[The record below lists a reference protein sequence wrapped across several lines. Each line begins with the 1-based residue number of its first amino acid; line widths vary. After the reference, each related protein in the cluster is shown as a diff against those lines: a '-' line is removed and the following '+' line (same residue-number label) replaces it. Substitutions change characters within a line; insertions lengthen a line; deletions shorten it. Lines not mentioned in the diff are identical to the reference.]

1 MKLNT
6 FKEKFVDNIY
16 IEHQIAKYTWF
27 GVGGNA
33 EILYIPE
40 EEVSL
45 EKFLKEKP
53 SDCNVF
59 TIGAGSNLLV
69 RDNGIDGITLITNK
83 MNKISIDEDG
93 IITANCGA
101 IDAQVARFARE
112 HNRTGLEFLIGIPG
126 TIGGGIK
133 MNSGA
138 FGSEF
143 KDVLIDVKAINHNG
157 EYKTFS
163 NKELKMEYRKI
174 GLENKWI
181 FLSARF
187 KTSHGTKEFIREKM
201 KKIIHSRKAAQPSAV
216 KTGGSTFKNPPA
228 PGPPWPEPGACAGV
242 VAEPAPMPPLRWSG
256 GPGLT
261 RRLARSRGRPGR
273 RSASV
278 WAGWRVGMSASIAGA
293 RRSQPFHRRRT
304 RPK

>member
-1 MKLNT
+1 MNINA
-6 FKEKFVDNIY
+6 FKNKFLDNIY
-16 IEHQIAKYTWF
+16 TEHKLAKYTWF
-27 GVGGNA
+27 GAGGNA

-40 EEVSL
+40 EEISL

-53 SDCNVF
+53 SECNLF

-69 RDNGIDGITLITNK
+69 RDNGINGITLITKK

-93 IITANCGA
+93 IITADCGA
-101 IDAQVARFARE
+101 VDAEVARFARE

-143 KDVLIDVKAINHNG
+143 KDVLIDVKAISHDG
-157 EYKTFS
+157 EYKIFS

-174 GLENKWI
+174 GLKGKWI

-187 KTSHGTKEFIREKM
+187 KSSYGPKEFIREKM
-201 KKIIHSRKAAQPSAV
+201 KKIIHSRKASQPSGV
-216 KTGGSTFKNPPA
+216 KTGGSTFKNPLGKKA
-228 PGPPWPEPGACAGV
+228 WELIDQAGCRGLKNGDAMISEKHCNFIINLKKASAQQIEELAQNV
-242 VAEPAPMPPLRWSG
+242 KQKVFENSG
-256 GPGLT
+256 IKLT
-261 RRLARSRGRPGR
+261 
-273 RSASV
+273 
-278 WAGWRVGMSASIAGA
+278 WEIERVGN
-293 RRSQPFHRRRT
+293 
-304 RPK
+304 K

>member
-1 MKLNT
+1 MNINA
-6 FKEKFVDNIY
+6 FKNKFLDNIY
-16 IEHQIAKYTWF
+16 TEHKLAKYTWF
-27 GVGGNA
+27 GAGGNA

-40 EEVSL
+40 EEISL

-53 SDCNVF
+53 SECNLF

-69 RDNGIDGITLITNK
+69 RDNGINGITLITKK

-93 IITANCGA
+93 IITADCGA
-101 IDAQVARFARE
+101 VDAEVARFARE

-143 KDVLIDVKAINHNG
+143 KDVLIDVKAISHDG
-157 EYKTFS
+157 EYKIFS

-174 GLENKWI
+174 GLKGKWI

-187 KTSHGTKEFIREKM
+187 KSSYGAKEFIREKM
-201 KKIIHSRKAAQPSAV
+201 KKVIHSRKASQPSGV
-216 KTGGSTFKNPPA
+216 KTGGSTFKNPLGKKA
-228 PGPPWPEPGACAGV
+228 WELIDQAGCRGLKNGDAMISEKHCNFIINLKKASAQQIEELAQNV
-242 VAEPAPMPPLRWSG
+242 KQKVFENSG
-256 GPGLT
+256 IKLT
-261 RRLARSRGRPGR
+261 
-273 RSASV
+273 
-278 WAGWRVGMSASIAGA
+278 WEIERVGN
-293 RRSQPFHRRRT
+293 
-304 RPK
+304 K